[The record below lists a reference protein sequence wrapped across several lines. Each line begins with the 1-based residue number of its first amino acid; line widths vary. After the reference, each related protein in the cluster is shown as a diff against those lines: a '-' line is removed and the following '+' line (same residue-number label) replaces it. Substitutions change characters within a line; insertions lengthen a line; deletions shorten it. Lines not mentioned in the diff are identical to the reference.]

1 MEVDFTKLYRQA
13 EMLWI
18 RHVQRE
24 ILKSDKYPQKR
35 SSLALYQDEE
45 GILRCQRRT
54 GMSSLPFDTQFPM
67 LLPRSHYFTK
77 LVIFKCHDQVM
88 HNGDLGLT

>member
-54 GMSSLPFDTQFPM
+54 GMSSLHIVKSIINKVCTVQETYGTPPASQFP
-67 LLPRSHYFTK
+67 
-77 LVIFKCHDQVM
+77 
-88 HNGDLGLT
+88 G